1 MPKVNNNICRKRIQA
16 QRKIMN
22 KMGEKSDISL
32 KKMNGNGKNTRE
44 RGFVAKLPKFN
55 YDENGNTP
63 VRKGGYYLRI
73 YALSFYRSQNVLY
86 LLVQI
91 F

>member
-1 MPKVNNNICRKRIQA
+1 MPKFQSKKQKLNNNNICRKRTRA
-16 QRKIMN
+16 KRKIMN

-63 VRKGGYYLRI
+63 VRKGNYLRSI
-73 YALSFYRSQNVLY
+73 HMTD
-86 LLVQI
+86 
-91 F
+91 